1 MEISTEFTQPSARAT
16 NSDAA
21 LRKAAH
27 ELEASFLSEMLGAAG
42 LGAARE
48 SFGGGAGEDQFAS
61 LLRHEQARAM
71 VAQGGLGLAESI
83 FEALKEK
90 QHGK

>member
-1 MEISTEFTQPSARAT
+1 MEISTEMVGAAQTAR
-16 NSDAA
+16 SRDMA
-21 LRKAAH
+21 LRQAAE

-61 LLRHEQARAM
+61 LLRQEQARAM
-71 VAQGGLGLAESI
+71 VAQGGIGLAQAI

-90 QHGK
+90 HDDA